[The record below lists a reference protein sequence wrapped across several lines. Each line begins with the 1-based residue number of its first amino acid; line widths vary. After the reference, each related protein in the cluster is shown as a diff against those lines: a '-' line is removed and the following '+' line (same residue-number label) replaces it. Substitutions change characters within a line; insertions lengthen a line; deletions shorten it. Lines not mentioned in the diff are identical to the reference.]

1 MSGARSPVLP
11 VRSWAYQGVGNK
23 GPSAAPFRRTVLI
36 LPRLVVRSVKDG
48 AGDHDEPYPTRG
60 IADDA
65 RGGSDR
71 PCALAGCL
79 TGTESPATSAR
90 TDYDPAGAAIAPA
103 GGVQNQA
110 AGTGPAEEGAGTAGS
125 SLQTGLR
132 AAQCSRPHRVRTPGG
147 RPDRRPRDNVVHN
160 EADQSSVEVA
170 GTGDGQAKIH
180 PGCTG
185 QGGLCAHGAG
195 QHAPGISRH

>member
-71 PCALAGCL
+71 PCALAGRL
-79 TGTESPATSAR
+79 AGTESPASPARADHGSAG
-90 TDYDPAGAAIAPA
+90 PIVAPA
-103 GGVQNQA
+103 GRVQGQA
-110 AGTGPAEEGAGTAGS
+110 TGTSPAEEGTGTAGS
-125 SLQTGLR
+125 SLQTGLGGT
-132 AAQCSRPHRVRTPGG
+132 QCSRPHRVRTPRG
-147 RPDRRPRDNVVHN
+147 RPDRRPRDNGVHN

-170 GTGDGQAKIH
+170 
-180 PGCTG
+180 
-185 QGGLCAHGAG
+185 
-195 QHAPGISRH
+195 